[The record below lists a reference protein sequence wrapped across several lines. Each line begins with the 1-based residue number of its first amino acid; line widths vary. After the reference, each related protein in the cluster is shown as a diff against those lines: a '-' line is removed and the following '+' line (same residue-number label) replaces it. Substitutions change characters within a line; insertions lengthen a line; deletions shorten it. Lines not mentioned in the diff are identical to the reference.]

1 MRHGLIPAILLL
13 ALPVCAGQVVDR
25 MVAVVNR
32 HVVLQSELEQEVRI
46 DIMLRGLPLE
56 QANSAEMDAMLERLI
71 DQSLLQ
77 QQIMNTAMI
86 EPGPEELK
94 EGLSNLRSQLPGVR
108 EEEAWQKMLAAYGVT
123 ERDVEAHI
131 ASQLR
136 LLRFIDLRFRSVT
149 RIDRGAVNTFY
160 QEQYLPERR
169 RQGLP
174 DVPLDEVSR
183 QIEKL
188 LSDQRVNDLLNT
200 WLSTLRAQ
208 SSIQKLA
215 TVSGLSAGG
224 RP

>member
-1 MRHGLIPAILLL
+1 MRHGLISAILLL
-13 ALPVCAGQVVDR
+13 ALPVCSGQVVDR

-46 DIMLRGLPLE
+46 DVMLRGLPLG
-56 QANSAEMDAMLERLI
+56 QATGAEMDAMLDRLI

-86 EPGPEELK
+86 DPRPEDLK
-94 EGLSNLRSQLPGVR
+94 EALRNLRSQVPGA
-108 EEEAWQKMLAAYGVT
+108 EKDEQWQAMLAAYGVT
-123 ERDVEAHI
+123 ERDVEVHI
-131 ASQLR
+131 ASQMR
-136 LLRFIDLRFRSVT
+136 LLRFIDLRFRSLT
-149 RIDRGAVNTFY
+149 RVDRGAVTAYY

-174 DVPLDEVSR
+174 ELPLNEVFR

-188 LSDQRVNDLLNT
+188 LSDQRVDDLLNA
-200 WLSTLRAQ
+200 WLGALRAQ
-208 SSIQKLA
+208 ANIQKLA
-215 TVSGLSAGG
+215 TVSGLSPGG